1 MTFSL
6 TRKSLIALLVS
17 SSFNFCSFAQNA
29 VRPTISANKM
39 DWWREARFGMF
50 IHWGVYAVPA
60 GVYDGKNVDGLGE
73 WIMQDAKIPVNVYA
87 QYAKQ
92 FNPTK
97 YNAEQWV
104 LMAKNAGMKYLVIT
118 SKHHDGFAL
127 FDSKASD
134 WNVVKAT
141 PYGKDLLKPL
151 VDACR
156 KYNMKLGFYY
166 SQANDW
172 SNAGGAA
179 AFGHWDNKQESRT
192 MDQYLDS
199 IAIPQVKEILT
210 QYGDVVELWWDVPT
224 DMTKARAEK
233 LNALL
238 ALQPGIITNDRLGG
252 GFQGDITTPEQ
263 YIPATG
269 IAGRDWET
277 CMTMNDTWGFKKNDG
292 NWKSSEMLIRNLID
306 IASKGGNYLLNVGP
320 DATGEF
326 PEPIVARLK
335 NIGAW
340 MDINHEAI
348 YGTTASPFKVLPW
361 AGRCTKKV
369 TASGSTLYLH
379 VFSNT
384 NAHEILLPGLKNK
397 VASTKWLANG
407 NALIAKNTSEG
418 IVISL
423 PTELPSAVASV
434 IKVEV
439 KGALQIDPYIIHA
452 EADNSFTLK
461 AETADIHN
469 KQGETSALVEGDWSN
484 RNIGYWTSNAA
495 SVSWTINVSKP
506 GTYTCVLTAA
516 TPALQSKFSI
526 ATTGQKIDRAVTNTG
541 GYDAYKEFT
550 AGKIVISKAG
560 TYTVT
565 VQPDPKEWQA
575 INLRQLKLVP

>member
-6 TRKSLIALLVS
+6 TRKSLIALIVS
-17 SSFNFCSFAQNA
+17 GSFNFCSFAQNA
-29 VRPTISANKM
+29 VKPTVSANKM

-60 GVYDGKNVDGLGE
+60 GVYDGKNIDGLGE

-87 QYAKQ
+87 QYAKK

-104 LMAKNAGMKYLVIT
+104 LMAKNAGMKYIVIT

-127 FDSKASD
+127 FDSKASN

-141 PYGKDLLKPL
+141 PYGKDILKQL

-179 AFGHWDNKQESRT
+179 AFGHWDKTQDSRT

-199 IAIPQVKEILT
+199 VAIPQVKEILT

-238 ALQPGIITNDRLGG
+238 SLQPGIITNDRLGG
-252 GFQGDITTPEQ
+252 GFLGDITTPEQ

-277 CMTMNDTWGFKKNDG
+277 CMTMNDTWGFKTNDG
-292 NWKSSEMLIRNLID
+292 NWKSSEELIRNLID

-369 TASGSTLYLH
+369 TSSSTTLYLH
-379 VFSNT
+379 VFSNPGT
-384 NAHEILLPGLKNK
+384 REILLPGLKNK
-397 VASTKWLANG
+397 ISSVKWLANG
-407 NALIAKNTSEG
+407 NALEAKNTSEG
-418 IVISL
+418 VVISL
-423 PTELPSAVASV
+423 LNELPNAVASV

-439 KGALQIDPYIIHA
+439 KGALQIEPYMINSA
-452 EADNSFTLK
+452 ADGSFTLK

-469 KQGETSALVEGDWSN
+469 KQGETSALVEGDWSS
-484 RNIGYWTSNAA
+484 RNIGYWTSSAA
-495 SVSWTINVSKP
+495 SVSWTIQVAKP

-516 TPALQSKFSI
+516 TPAQQSKFSI
-526 ATTGQKIDRAVTNTG
+526 AAADQKIDDTITNTG
-541 GYDAYKEFT
+541 GYNSYKEFT
-550 AGKIVISKAG
+550 TGKIIISKAG